1 MTLRNGHLTFDSPS
15 SKCAHLPRGGLEA
28 ADCGLLVWDAFVS
41 GASKGSRHI
50 ADAKLAAKAFAAGL
64 PRPETEVWAIN
75 PMSPAGFG
83 LLHAGWP
90 IGIEALSTQCLVIKA

>member
-1 MTLRNGHLTFDSPS
+1 MW
-15 SKCAHLPRGGLEA
+15 EA
-28 ADCGLLVWDAFVS
+28 LVS
-41 GASKGSRHI
+41 GASKGSGHV
-50 ADAKLAAKAFAAGL
+50 ADAKLAVQAFAGGL

-75 PMSPAGFG
+75 PMSPAGFA